1 MRWVTYFSP
10 SAGADRV
17 GLVRDGDIL
26 GLPRPV
32 PLLALLG
39 DDGESLA
46 RAADE
51 SVADPYEVLAYAG
64 ARLRAPIPVPPSF
77 RDFLA
82 FEAHVKTIREA
93 QGVGVDPSWYEL
105 PVFYF
110 SNPAA
115 VFGPHDR
122 VPISPGS
129 RQFDYE
135 LEVAAVVG
143 RGGAD
148 LAPEAAEAHIAGYMV
163 LCDWSA
169 RDLQFREMAL
179 RLGPGKGKDSATSMG
194 PALVTP
200 DELEPWRRAGRLRL
214 GMTASVNGTEYSRG
228 NLGDMYWS
236 FGQLMAYASRGTRLV
251 PGDVIGSGTV
261 GTGCILERSLTYGTE
276 SYPWLK
282 AGDAVELEVDGLGA
296 IDARVVVGTE
306 PLPLR

>member
-1 MRWVTYFSP
+1 MRWVTYASP
-10 SAGADRV
+10 VDGADRV
-17 GLVRDGDIL
+17 GLVRAGDII
-26 GLPRPV
+26 GLPRTSR
-32 PLLALLG
+32 LLDLLG
-39 DDGESLA
+39 DDGELMA
-46 RAADE
+46 RAAAEAE
-51 SVADPYEVLAYAG
+51 SDPYEILAFAG
-64 ARLRAPIPVPPSF
+64 ASLRAPIPVPPSI

-93 QGVGVDPSWYEL
+93 QGFGVDASWYEL

-115 VFGPHDR
+115 VFGPQAS

-129 RQFDYE
+129 QQFDYE

-143 RGGAD
+143 RGGSD

-179 RLGPGKGKDSATSMG
+179 RLGPAKGKDSATSMG
-194 PALVTP
+194 PMLVTP
-200 DELEPWRRAGRLRL
+200 DELEPWRSDGRLRL
-214 GMTASVNGTEYSRG
+214 GMRASVNGTQYSDG

-236 FGQLMAYASRGTRLV
+236 FGQLMAYASRGTKLV

-261 GTGCILERSLTYGTE
+261 GTGCILERSLMDGSE
-276 SYPWLK
+276 RYPWLR
-282 AGDAVELEVDGLGA
+282 ADDTVELEVDGLGT
-296 IDARVVVGTE
+296 IRARIKVGPE
-306 PLPLR
+306 PVPLK